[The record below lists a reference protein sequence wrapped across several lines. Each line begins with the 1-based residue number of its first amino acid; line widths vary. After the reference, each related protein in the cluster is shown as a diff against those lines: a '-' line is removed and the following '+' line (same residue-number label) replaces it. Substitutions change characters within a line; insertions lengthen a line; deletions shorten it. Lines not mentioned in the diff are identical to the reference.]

1 METSIH
7 LTVNG
12 ATCVA
17 TVDTRTLLVDFL
29 RNHLELTGTHLG
41 CATGNCGACTVILN
55 GLTVKSCT
63 VLAVD
68 ADGAEVMTIEGFTPN
83 DSLHPIQQAFVKH
96 HALQCGFCT
105 PGMVLS
111 VHQLLNEN
119 PSPSE
124 KEIRRG
130 IAGNLCRCTGYQNI
144 VKAVQEAAYILKR
157 TSDDKS
163 SDSKDKAR

>member
-1 METSIH
+1 MESSIR
-7 LTVNG
+7 LTVNSK
-12 ATCVA
+12 TCEV

-29 RNHLELTGTHLG
+29 RDHLGLTGTHLG

-68 ADGAEVMTIEGFTPN
+68 ADEAEVMTIEGFTPN
-83 DSLHPIQQAFVKH
+83 DSLHPIQQTFVKH

-111 VHQLLNEN
+111 VHQLLSDN
-119 PSPSE
+119 PSPGE
-124 KEIRRG
+124 GEIRMG
-130 IAGNLCRCTGYQNI
+130 IAGNLCRCTGYQSI
-144 VKAVQEAAYILKR
+144 IKAVQEAAQTLKR
-157 TSDDKS
+157 
-163 SDSKDKAR
+163 A